1 MSNQKDTR
9 LLLAD
14 DDLDDFELFK
24 DAVSELSVP
33 VNIIHCGNGVELMHH
48 LAAFPA
54 PDVIFLDLN
63 MPQKTGFDCMREIRS
78 QPELQHIP
86 VVIFS
91 TSYDP
96 QIVQILYKEGADRYI
111 VKPKNFKDLKRVIL
125 QVINLESQTKLRRT
139 SVHDF
144 VLHP

>member
-1 MSNQKDTR
+1 MPIHQDTR

-14 DDLDDFELFK
+14 DDLDDFELFT

-33 VNIIHCGNGVELMHH
+33 VNIIHCANGVELMHH
-48 LAAFPA
+48 LATSPA

-63 MPQKTGFDCMREIRS
+63 MPQKNGFECMREIRA
-78 QPELQHIP
+78 QQELQQIP

-125 QVINLESQTKLRRT
+125 QVLNLGSQTKLRRT

>member
-1 MSNQKDTR
+1 MSNQPGTR

-33 VNIIHCGNGVELMHH
+33 VTIIHCANGVELMHR
-48 LAAFPA
+48 LQTAEA

-63 MPQKTGFDCMREIRS
+63 MPQKTGFECMREIRS
-78 QPELQHIP
+78 IPAFQQMP

-96 QIVQILYKEGADRYI
+96 EIVKILYKEGADRYI
-111 VKPKNFKDLKRVIL
+111 VKPKNFKDLKKVIL
-125 QVINLESQTKLRRT
+125 QVLKLGSQTQLRRT

-144 VLHP
+144 VLQP